1 MSTPPSRPQI
11 GSSAGKAVSTPNRLP
26 SRKLYKDTVTVVVG
40 TEEDSFVVH
49 KGLLCFYSD
58 FFRAAFNGSFE
69 EATER
74 KIKLPDV
81 DIDTFENFQ
90 LWLYSRTLLDTEDS
104 ANESGHATYLTFTA
118 LAKLWIFGDKYL
130 IPLLQNNVIGAMHDK
145 NEKETRSPVL
155 VVKMA
160 YTETLPGSCL
170 RRAVI
175 DILVHK
181 ANLDGLVHS
190 MNGPTYLKWW
200 TTEALA
206 DAMTVMACSWKSG
219 LPCATMLENERCH
232 YHVHAMGEHC

>member
-1 MSTPPSRPQI
+1 MSTP
-11 GSSAGKAVSTPNRLP
+11 
-26 SRKLYKDTVTVVVG
+26 KLYKDTVTVAVG
-40 TEEDSFVVH
+40 TAEDNFVVH
-49 KGLLCFYSD
+49 KDLLCFYSD

-81 DIDTFENFQ
+81 CIQTFESFQ
-90 LWLYSRTLLDTEDS
+90 VWLYSRTLLNTEDS

-130 IPLLQNNVIGAMHDK
+130 IPLLQNNVIDAMHDK
-145 NEKETRSPVL
+145 NEKETNNPVL
-155 VVKMA
+155 VIKMA
-160 YTETLPGSCL
+160 YTKTLPGSCL

-181 ANLDGLVHS
+181 AQIDGQPGS
-190 MNGPTYLKWW
+190 MIAPPYLNWW

-206 DAMTVMACSWKSG
+206 DALTVMASSWKSG
-219 LPCATMLENERCH
+219 LPRFTTLKNERCH
-232 YHVHAMGEHC
+232 YHVHTEGEHC